1 MAIAAGICVA
11 NIYYNQPIL
20 KNIAATFNVNEGR
33 IGIVAVLTQ
42 AGYGLG
48 LFFLTPLGDKINR
61 KTLILT
67 LQGLLVMVL
76 LSMYFISNLYAI
88 YAASLLIGL
97 LAVSAQVI
105 LPMAASLSK
114 TNKGRTVGVIF
125 TGILIGILMA
135 RVFSGFVSQWL
146 GWRSVYSVS
155 AVLVLLAALLIYFS
169 LPGVKHGFNGSY
181 LQLLQSTL
189 FQLKRF
195 ALLRHTALLGAII
208 FGIFS
213 SFWTTL
219 TFHLSGPPFYY
230 SADTIGL
237 FGILAVGGALLAPF
251 FGKLADKGNVSRF
264 QLITVSMIISGII
277 LIKIFP
283 ANISSFIIAV
293 LLLDIGVQA
302 TQVTNL
308 ATIYTLDDTAGS
320 RINTVYMTTYFLG
333 GAAGTY
339 AGVQCWR
346 IGGWQMVTWQM
357 LAWGILALIVVL
369 NGYMRHRGTSLKTT

>member
-1 MAIAAGICVA
+1 
-11 NIYYNQPIL
+11 
-20 KNIAATFNVNEGR
+20 
-33 IGIVAVLTQ
+33 
-42 AGYGLG
+42 
-48 LFFLTPLGDKINR
+48 
-61 KTLILT
+61 
-67 LQGLLVMVL
+67 
-76 LSMYFISNLYAI
+76 
-88 YAASLLIGL
+88 
-97 LAVSAQVI
+97 
-105 LPMAASLSK
+105 
-114 TNKGRTVGVIF
+114 VGVIF

-357 LAWGILALIVVL
+357 LAWGVLALIVVL
-369 NGYMRHRGTSLKTT
+369 NGYVRHRKTSLKIT

>member
-61 KTLILT
+61 KTLILA
-67 LQGLLVMVL
+67 LQGLLVVVL

-114 TNKGRTVGVIF
+114 TNKGRTVGIIF

-146 GWRSVYSVS
+146 GWQSVYSIS

-169 LPGVKHGFNGSY
+169 LPGVKHGFSGSY

-251 FGKLADKGNVSRF
+251 FGKLADKGNVSGF

-283 ANISSFIIAV
+283 DNISSFIIAV
-293 LLLDIGVQA
+293 LLLDVGVQA

-308 ATIYTLDDTAGS
+308 ATIYTLDDTASS

-357 LAWGILALIVVL
+357 IAWGVLALIVVL
-369 NGYMRHRGTSLKTT
+369 NGYMRHRKTSLKIT